1 MTDANLERRVEQ
13 ARQAYLLACELEL
26 TAFKPGNVSIHSEGH
41 DMTVEDFRQ
50 SARVSAPFL
59 TDVSLGLGER
69 IYRAILAT
77 RETVGCN
84 TNLGIVLLAAP
95 LLGAFLG
102 PKPTP
107 LRNAVKNLLM
117 GTTIEDAEWVYQA
130 IRCANPAGLGEVAE
144 ADVRTH
150 PRITLL
156 QAMKLAADRDS
167 IARQYSNSFAEV
179 FQTAVPLY
187 DSRLSQGADE
197 EWAVVAVYVRLL
209 SMLTDSHIE
218 RKWGE
223 ACAQQVTA
231 RMVELANRLDQ
242 AGTAD
247 IKLEVLREADREFKS
262 LGINPG
268 TTADLT
274 VATILAAKLQAET
287 DKRERGRDVTSQ

>member
-1 MTDANLERRVEQ
+1 MTDAHSEQRAQQ

-26 TAFKPGNVSIHSEGH
+26 RAFKPGNVSIHSEGH
-41 DMTVEDFRQ
+41 DMTVEDFRH
-50 SARVSAPFL
+50 SARVSAPYL

-69 IYRAILAT
+69 IHRAILAT
-77 RETVGCN
+77 REAVGCN

-102 PKPTP
+102 PNPIP
-107 LRNAVKNLLM
+107 LQKAVENLLL
-117 GTTIEDAEWVYQA
+117 GTSIEDAEWVYQA

-144 ADVRTH
+144 EDVSTA
-150 PRITLL
+150 PRVTLR
-156 QAMKLAADRDS
+156 QAMQLAAHRDS
-167 IARQYSNSFAEV
+167 VARQYSNSFADV

-209 SMLTDSHIE
+209 SLLPDSHIE

-223 ACAQQVTA
+223 ACAKQITA
-231 RMVELANRLDQ
+231 RMGEVASRLDQ

-247 IKLEVLREADREFKS
+247 MKLDVLREADREFKS
-262 LGINPG
+262 IGINPG

-274 VATILAAKLQAET
+274 VATILAAKLQA
-287 DKRERGRDVTSQ
+287 GN

>member
-1 MTDANLERRVEQ
+1 MTDARFEQRAQQ

-26 TAFKPGNVSIHSEGH
+26 RAFKPGNVSIHSEGH
-41 DMTVEDFRQ
+41 DMTVEDFRR
-50 SARVSAPFL
+50 SARVSAPYL

-69 IYRAILAT
+69 IHRAILAT
-77 RETVGCN
+77 RQAVGCN

-102 PKPTP
+102 PRPVP
-107 LRNAVKNLLM
+107 LQKAVENLLL
-117 GTTIEDAEWVYQA
+117 GTSIEDAEWVYQA

-144 ADVRTH
+144 EDISTA
-150 PRITLL
+150 PRVTLR
-156 QAMKLAADRDS
+156 QAMQLAAHRDS
-167 IARQYSNSFAEV
+167 VARQYSNSFADV

-209 SMLTDSHIE
+209 SLLPDSHIE

-223 ACAQQVTA
+223 TCAKQITA
-231 RMVELANRLDQ
+231 RMGEVASRLDQ

-247 IKLEVLREADREFKS
+247 MKLDVLREADREFKS
-262 LGINPG
+262 IGINPG

-274 VATILAAKLQAET
+274 VATILAAKLQA
-287 DKRERGRDVTSQ
+287 GN